1 MKVLKFGGTS
11 VKSAEMMK
19 QVGEIVKN
27 ARAEGQ
33 VAVVVSAMSGITDQ
47 LINVSTLASQ
57 GNDTY
62 QQTLKEIE
70 KKHLQCIQELLP
82 PQHQTRT
89 VATIKMTL
97 NELEDVL
104 QGLFLLKEIS
114 PKSRDFV
121 MSFGERMSSA
131 IITEYFKTIGL
142 DALLADGRELIVTD
156 DNFGNAVVDFEET
169 DKRIRKYFSRT
180 DKLIVMGGFIGA
192 TVNNE
197 TTTLGRGGS
206 DYTGSIIAAAL
217 QAKMLEIWTDVDG
230 MMTADPRKVRRT
242 MVLKQLSY
250 IEALELSHFGAK
262 VLYPPSVQPVLA
274 KNIPLKIKNTFNP
287 AAEGTLVARESVDNG
302 SPIKGISSIDTVALI
317 SLNGSGMVGVSGFAK
332 RLFSALASGRINVI
346 LITQAS
352 SEHSITVAI
361 NASDAAKAKTLIESE
376 FVQELKS
383 NALEPVVVEQDL
395 SILAIVG
402 ENMRNTP
409 NVSGKLFSSLGRNG
423 VNVRAIAQG
432 SSENNIS
439 FVTQNADSRKA
450 LNIVHEAFFLSDTR
464 VLNIFLVGVGTV
476 GGTLLRQMREQQ
488 EYFLHEYNLELRVTG
503 VANSRK
509 MWFDE
514 NGIHLPDW
522 KNVLDNNGEAMSLG
536 GFAGKMHEM
545 NLRNSILVDCTAS
558 EDVVDLYEESLQRG
572 ISIVTPNKVACSGRY
587 ELYKRLKQTATQ
599 RGAKFLFETNV
610 GAGLPVIKTLNDLT
624 QSGDKILKI
633 EAILSGTLNF
643 LFNEHKAGVSFSS
656 VVKQAKDLGYSEPDP
671 RIDMNGLD
679 VARKIL
685 ILSREAGAKKEAKD
699 VVSENFLPEECQK
712 ATSIEEFF
720 TVLPK
725 YDDHFEKIRSDVEKA
740 GNRQRY
746 VAVYENGNLS
756 TGLRVVGP
764 DSPFYQVEGND
775 NLVLF
780 WTERYRVRPLIVKG
794 AGAGAEVTAAGI
806 FADII
811 RIANF

>member
-11 VKSAEMMK
+11 VQSAEMMK
-19 QVGEIVKN
+19 HVGEIVKN
-27 ARAEGQ
+27 ARIEGQ
-33 VAVVVSAMSGITDQ
+33 VAVVVSAMSGITDK
-47 LINVSTLASQ
+47 LIQVSSLASQ
-57 GNDTY
+57 GDESY
-62 QQTLKEIE
+62 LKFLQEIE

-82 PQHQTRT
+82 PQNQTRA
-89 VATIKMTL
+89 VAAVMMML
-97 NELEDVL
+97 NELKDVL
-104 QGLFLLKEIS
+104 QGLFLLKEMS
-114 PKSRDFV
+114 LKSRDFV
-121 MSFGERMSSA
+121 MSFGERLSSL
-131 IITEYFKTIGL
+131 IISEYFKTLGME
-142 DALLADGRELIVTD
+142 ALLVDARELIVTD
-156 DNFGNAVVDFEET
+156 NNFGNATVNFEET

-180 DKLIVMGGFIGA
+180 DKLIVMGGFIA
-192 TVNNE
+192 STLQNE

-206 DYTGSIIAAAL
+206 DYTASIVAAGI
-217 QAKMLEIWTDVDG
+217 QAKSLEIWTDVDG
-230 MMTADPRKVRRT
+230 MMTADPRKVRKT
-242 MVLKQLSY
+242 MVLKQVSY

-262 VLYPPSVQPVLA
+262 VLYPPSVQPVLS

-287 AAEGTLVARESVDNG
+287 AAEGTVVARESVDNG
-302 SPIKGISSIDTVALI
+302 SPIKGISSIETVALI

-332 RLFSALASGRINVI
+332 RLFSALANGRINVI

-352 SEHSITVAI
+352 SEHSISVAI
-361 NASDAAKAKTLIESE
+361 NMQDAVQAKALLEKEFEIERKNGLID
-376 FVQELKS
+376 
-383 NALEPVVVEQDL
+383 PIIVEQQM

-409 NVSGKLFSSLGRNG
+409 NVAGKLFSALGRNG

-439 FVTQNADSRKA
+439 FVTQAVDCRKA
-450 LNIVHEAFFLSDTR
+450 LNIVHEAFFLSDTK
-464 VLNIFLVGVGTV
+464 VLNAFLIGVGTV

-488 EYFLHEYNLELRVTG
+488 EYFLNEYNVEIRVVG
-503 VANSRK
+503 IANSRK

-522 KNVLDNNGEAMSLG
+522 KNLLDNNGEPMSLG
-536 GFAGKMHEM
+536 EFSSKMHDL

-558 EDVVDLYEESLQRG
+558 EELVDLYEEALQRG
-572 ISIVTPNKVACSGRY
+572 ISVVTPNKVACSGRY
-587 ELYKRLKQTATQ
+587 ELYRRLKQTATQ

-656 VVKQAKDLGYSEPDP
+656 VVKKAQELGYSEPDP

-685 ILSREAGAKKEAKD
+685 ILSRESGSILESKD

-712 ATSIEEFF
+712 ANSIADFF
-720 TVLPK
+720 KVLPN
-725 YDDHFEKIRSDVEKA
+725 YDEHFENIRANVEKA
-740 GNRQRY
+740 GKRQRY
-746 VAVYENGNLS
+746 IAVYEKGKLH
-756 TGLRVVGP
+756 TGLREVGP
-764 DSPFYQVEGND
+764 DSPFFQVEGND

-780 WTERYRVRPLIVKG
+780 WTERYKVRPLIVKG

>member
-11 VKSAEMMK
+11 VQSAEMMK
-19 QVGEIVKN
+19 HVGAIVQA

-33 VAVVVSAMSGITDQ
+33 VAVVVSAMSGITDR
-47 LINVSTLASQ
+47 LIAAGNAASQ
-57 GNDTY
+57 GDETY
-62 QQTLKEIE
+62 AGILQEIE

-82 PQHQTRT
+82 PQHQTRA
-89 VATIKMTL
+89 VAAVKMML

-104 QGLFLLKEIS
+104 QGLFLLRELS
-114 PKSRDFV
+114 PRSRDFV
-121 MSFGERMSSA
+121 MSFGERMSSL
-131 IITEYFKTIGL
+131 IITDYFKTLGL
-142 DALLADGRELIVTD
+142 DAQLADARELIVTD
-156 DNFGNAVVDFEET
+156 SQFTNAAVIFEET
-169 DKRIRKYFSRT
+169 DQRIRKYLSRT
-180 DKLIVMGGFIGA
+180 DKLIVMGGFIAA
-192 TVNNE
+192 TEKKE

-206 DYTGSIIAAAL
+206 DYTASIVAAAL
-217 QAKMLEIWTDVDG
+217 QAKLLEIWTDVDG
-230 MMTADPRKVRRT
+230 MMTADPRKVRKT
-242 MVLKQLSY
+242 MVLDQLSY

-287 AAEGTLVARESVDNG
+287 AAPGTLITRETTGNG
-302 SPIKGISSIDTVALI
+302 APIKGISSIDSVALI

-332 RLFSALASGRINVI
+332 RLFGALAQQRINVI

-361 NASDAAKAKTLIESE
+361 TAADAQDARELIEAE
-376 FVQELKS
+376 FATELK
-383 NALEPVVVEQDL
+383 NGVLEPVRVETDL
-395 SILAIVG
+395 SILAAVG
-402 ENMRNTP
+402 ENMKNTP
-409 NVSGKLFSSLGRNG
+409 NIAGQLFSALGRNG

-439 FVTQNADSRKA
+439 FVTQTPDCRKA
-450 LNIVHEAFFLSDTR
+450 LNIVHEAFFLSDSK
-464 VLNIFLVGVGTV
+464 VLNIFLIGVGTV
-476 GGTLLRQMREQQ
+476 GGTLLRQMREQA
-488 EYFLHEYNLELRVTG
+488 EYFLKEYNLEIRITG
-503 VANSRK
+503 IANSRK

-522 KNVLDNNGEAMSLG
+522 KNLLDNNGETMAVPK
-536 GFAGKMHEM
+536 FAAKMQEM
-545 NLRNSILVDCTAS
+545 NLRNAILVDCTAS
-558 EDVVDLYEESLQRG
+558 DEITDIYQEALQRG

-587 ELYKRLKQTATQ
+587 ELYKTLKQTATQ

-624 QSGDKILKI
+624 QSGDKVLKI

-643 LFNEHKAGVSFSS
+643 LFNEHKAGVPFSS
-656 VVKQAKDLGYSEPDP
+656 VVKKAQELGYSEPDP

-685 ILSREAGAKKEAKD
+685 ILSREAGAKLEAKD
-699 VVSENFLPEECQK
+699 VTSENFLPEECQK
-712 ATSIEEFF
+712 ATSVDDFF
-720 TVLPK
+720 QILPK
-725 YDDHFEKIRSDVEKA
+725 YDDHFEQIRASVENA
-740 GNRQRY
+740 GKRQRY
-746 VAVYENGNLS
+746 VAVYENGQLS
-756 TGLRVVGP
+756 TGLREVGP
-764 DSPFYQVEGND
+764 ESPFFQVEGND

-780 WTERYRVRPLIVKG
+780 WTERYKVRPLMVKG

-806 FADII
+806 FADVI